1 MRLNLIAIVTFL
13 GCANNAVLAS
23 TCSESAGICVCSG
36 ECPSFTKNWALTT
49 SDINSMCIAVAT
61 LDGGG
66 ISNVNDSSV
75 TVNGQTFTN
84 PPDSCTDATT
94 GSSAGLLDAF
104 YASVMVTAAA
114 VVGGLAAL

>member
-66 ISNVNDSSV
+66 ISNDDSSV
-75 TVNGQTFTN
+75 TVNGQTFANTN
-84 PPDSCTDATT
+84 IDSCTDATT
-94 GSSAGLLDAF
+94 GSSAGMLDAF

>member
-1 MRLNLIAIVTFL
+1 MKLNLIVIVTFL
-13 GCANNAVLAS
+13 GCANNAVVAS
-23 TCSESAGICVCSG
+23 SCSESTGICVCSG

-49 SDINSMCIAVAT
+49 SDINSMCIAAAT

-66 ISNVNDSSV
+66 ISNDDSSV
-75 TVNGQTFTN
+75 TVNGQTFANTN
-84 PPDSCTDATT
+84 IDSCTDATT
-94 GSSAGLLDAF
+94 GSSAGMLDAF